1 MENTFL
7 SIPAMVDKLF
17 PIVSPVKGLIL
28 SNFWPSDARISA
40 ITCPILFI
48 SGDQDELIPVWHMT
62 QLHSLATSAKFT
74 TFVRFI
80 QSSVPGGDHNTTWQ
94 RNITSYIHTI
104 KTFLDAC
111 LRAKI

>member
-1 MENTFL
+1 
-7 SIPAMVDKLF
+7 
-17 PIVSPVKGLIL
+17 
-28 SNFWPSDARISA
+28 
-40 ITCPILFI
+40 
-48 SGDQDELIPVWHMT
+48 MT

-94 RNITSYIHTI
+94 RNITSYIQTI